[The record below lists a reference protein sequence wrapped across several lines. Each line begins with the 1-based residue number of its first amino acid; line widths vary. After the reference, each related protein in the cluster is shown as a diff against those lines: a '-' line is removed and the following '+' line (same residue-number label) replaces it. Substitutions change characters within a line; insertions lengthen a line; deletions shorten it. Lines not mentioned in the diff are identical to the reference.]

1 VSWWRKIGWVVGVV
15 AVVGAIALGF
25 MPSPVLVDTDTVARG
40 SFEVTVREEGKT
52 RVIERYTVSAPVAAY
67 ARRVELDVGDGVGEG
82 EVLLYLEPL
91 RSQVLDP
98 RTRAEA
104 QARVAAADAALSAAR
119 QDVDGAEADADF
131 AAAELER
138 LRQLFARGAVAQTVV
153 EQAEATAQRTAA
165 RREAARRAVEVAE
178 YDLEAARAALRYSD
192 AGDDGGEA
200 IPVRSPVDGNVL
212 AVAHESEGVV
222 SPGEPLLEVGDPS
235 LLEVEVEVLSSDA
248 VKISQGTPV
257 RFERWGGDGDLEGV
271 VRVVEPVG
279 FTKFSALGVEEQRVR
294 VLVDFTS
301 PREQWERLGDQYR
314 VEAVFIVWRGDD
326 VLNVPSSALFR
337 RGDGWATFVLD
348 GDHVSLRA
356 VEVGRSS
363 GLRTQVTGGLSEGDV
378 IVVHPDSDLEDGSAV
393 ETAGG

>member
-1 VSWWRKIGWVVGVV
+1 VVGA
-15 AVVGAIALGF
+15 AVVIGAIALGF
-25 MPSPVLVDTDTVARG
+25 MPSPILVDTATVARG
-40 SFEVTVREEGKT
+40 AFEVTVREEGKT
-52 RVIERYTVSAPVAAY
+52 RVIERYTVSSPVAAY
-67 ARRVELDVGDGVGEG
+67 ARRVELDVGDDVGEG

-98 RTRAEA
+98 RARAEA

-119 QDVDGAEADADF
+119 QNVDAAEADADF
-131 AAAELER
+131 AAAEIAR

-153 EQAEATAQRTAA
+153 EQAEAAAQRTAA
-165 RREAARRAVEVAE
+165 GREAARRAVDVAE

-200 IPVRSPVDGNVL
+200 IAVRSPVDGNVL

-248 VKISQGTPV
+248 VKISPGTPV

-337 RGDGWATFVLD
+337 QGDGWATFVLD
-348 GDHVSLRA
+348 GDHVSLRS

-363 GLRTQVTGGLSEGDV
+363 GLRTQVTGGLSAGEFV
-378 IVVHPDSDLEDGSAV
+378 VVHPDSDLQDGSAV
-393 ETAGG
+393 ETAGS